1 MSHLVL
7 ITAFSFRLCLFGKFH
22 PLTVNLAKTDDDG
35 NEYKEKLVVT
45 HLKNKC

>member
-7 ITAFSFRLCLFGKFH
+7 ITVFLQAVLFGKFH
-22 PLTVNLAKTDDDG
+22 PLTINLIKTDDDG